1 VTSGFER
8 RDEKKIAWAFNRH
21 ATFHPSSQR
30 DCFGRFRCVRPS
42 DAQAWFVSK
51 ERLRDALLSLDV
63 EVKAEKIDSLFSTI
77 DLDGNAGLDLS
88 EFKRAIQASGTSHG
102 ARAADCF
109 WFTTLIRTNH

>member
-1 VTSGFER
+1 MTSGFER